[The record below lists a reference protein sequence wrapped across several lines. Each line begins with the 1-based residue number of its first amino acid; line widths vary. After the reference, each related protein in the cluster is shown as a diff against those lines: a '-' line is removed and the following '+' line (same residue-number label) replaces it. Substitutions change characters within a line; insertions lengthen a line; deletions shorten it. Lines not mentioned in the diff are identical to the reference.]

1 MLGVLRDNLV
11 TTSYYS
17 LLRIQQIEIPNEG
30 NHSMTIDAPAIPF
43 PIADSANVAYHD
55 GTHTAD
61 RTRRPSQLLSVFT
74 FFTDNNTP
82 TSGGPPTPLL
92 NT

>member
-11 TTSYYS
+11 TTSS
-17 LLRIQQIEIPNEG
+17 LLTTPRIQQIEIPNEG
-30 NHSMTIDAPAIPF
+30 NHSMTIDAPAIPM
-43 PIADSANVAYHD
+43 ADLP
-55 GTHTAD
+55 THITTQRTG
-61 RTRRPSQLLSVFT
+61 RTRRPSQLLLLSVFT

>member
-11 TTSYYS
+11 TTSS
-17 LLRIQQIEIPNEG
+17 LLTTPRIQQIEIPNEG
-30 NHSMTIDAPAIPF
+30 NHSMTIDAPAIP
-43 PIADSANVAYHD
+43 IADSDSYHD
-55 GTHTAD
+55 TAD
-61 RTRRPSQLLSVFT
+61 RTRRPSQLLLLSVFT

-82 TSGGPPTPLL
+82 TSEGPPTPLL